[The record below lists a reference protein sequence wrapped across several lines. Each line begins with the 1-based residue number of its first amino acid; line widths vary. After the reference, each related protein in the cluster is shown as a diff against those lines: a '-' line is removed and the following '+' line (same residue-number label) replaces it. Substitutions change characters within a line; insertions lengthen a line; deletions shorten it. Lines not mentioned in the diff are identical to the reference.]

1 MIRYK
6 MFEKEITPGNHVS
19 QHFCVDKF
27 GGNFNPKS
35 KHYKID
41 EGLSKFNLDCTP
53 YECNIT
59 TSNTTSEGDYFHIS
73 YIMKNNS
80 WIYLQQD
87 ILKTFNINID
97 FPALYFTR
105 SYPISDGFKCGF
117 DFEVFKSFNSH
128 FYDEC
133 IETLKIFNSK
143 INAVIFAGDFT
154 EDGKFID
161 ESINIEIIP
170 FQQRETYFSIKN
182 VLLENFDVEKIHG
195 YDRFFED
202 YTIEKFCWHIKI
214 KLSKDKK
221 PIVKFYR
228 TYPDNPFINYGNYK

>member
-6 MFEKEITPGNHVS
+6 MFEKEITSGNHVS
-19 QHFCVDKF
+19 YHFCVDKF

-41 EGLSKFNLDCTP
+41 EGLSKFDLDFTP

-73 YIMKNNS
+73 YLMKDRS
-80 WIYLQQD
+80 VTYLQQD
-87 ILKTFNINID
+87 ILKTFDINID

-105 SYPISDGFKCGF
+105 SYPITDGFKCGF
-117 DFEVFKSFNSH
+117 DLKVFKSFNSR
-128 FYDEC
+128 FYNES
-133 IETLKIFNSK
+133 IEILKKFHSK
-143 INAVIFAGDFT
+143 FNAVIFAGDFT
-154 EDGKFID
+154 QDGKFID

-170 FQQRETYFSIKN
+170 FQQKETYFSIKN

-195 YDRFFED
+195 YDLLFED
-202 YTIEKFCWHIKI
+202 YTIEKFCWHTKI
-214 KLSKDKK
+214 KLFRDNE